1 MVPERCLTLAPERL
15 LARRPEGILVNPVE
29 RGEMGPDQ
37 FRAAC
42 NMGRT
47 VWVYVNTRAEVGDT
61 DHLKVFADE
70 GAAEK

>member
-1 MVPERCLTLAPERL
+1 VGLVPERCLTLASEHL

-29 RGEMGPDQ
+29 RREMGPDL

-47 VWVYVNTRAEVGDT
+47 VWVYVNTSAEVGNT
-61 DHLKVFADE
+61 DI
-70 GAAEK
+70 